1 MMATQELMDLK
12 LTKLK
17 KMSKL
22 DNNKLIAE
30 FMRFPTQIDAVDD
43 RTIAYYIRY
52 VINADNTNNLNEDHV
67 FHPDDMKFHEE
78 WNWLMPVVNNCK
90 SYSLDNT
97 YADRI
102 DEALVES
109 EIDFDYLFCAV
120 LDFIE
125 WYNNE
130 NK

>member
-1 MMATQELMDLK
+1 
-12 LTKLK
+12 
-17 KMSKL
+17 MSKL

-30 FMRFPTQIDAVDD
+30 FMGLVVSNREDYHSSLHTNVDADLKYHTSWD
-43 RTIAYYIRY
+43 
-52 VINADNTNNLNEDHV
+52 
-67 FHPDDMKFHEE
+67 
-78 WNWLMPVVNNCK
+78 WLMPVVNKCK

-102 DEALVES
+102 DEVLVES
-109 EIDFDYLFCAV
+109 EIDFDYLFCTV

-130 NK
+130 NKSK